1 MSEHLTI
8 AVVVITL
15 FSAITFILKT
25 LIEGVSRTKVARAQ
39 TEVMTKM
46 IDRFGS
52 SQELVAYLQSEAG
65 KRFIETVPEGK
76 TRPHQRILNSV
87 QGGAVLTVLG
97 AGVMATQSF
106 AGGSEGRD
114 VAMGIGLMIMTLGVG
129 LLVSA
134 AAAWYMSRSWGL
146 LNGPSQQ

>member
-1 MSEHLTI
+1 MSEHATI
-8 AVVVITL
+8 AVVIITL

-65 KRFIETVPEGK
+65 RRFIETVPEGK

-97 AGVMATQSF
+97 GGVMAAQSF
-106 AGGSEGRD
+106 MHDSDGRD
-114 VAMGIGLMIMTLGVG
+114 AALGVGLLVLTLGAG

-146 LNGPSQQ
+146 LNGHSQ